1 MAGPGS
7 GRPPGGE
14 GNCGVIYSPY
24 PQSSPLAPRLTY
36 LFQQFGLDKIGDIMN
51 RPDGKTFQQ
60 RIDHLREELDA
71 FERAR
76 DIFYMVEVDEDDE
89 YGDEDEDETDE
100 NLLGDEDEEKP
111 DIAKRP
117 HAPVEGEL
125 ECKKPKTAQDLRCRL

>member
-14 GNCGVIYSPY
+14 GNCDVIYSPY
-24 PQSSPLAPRLTY
+24 PQSSPLAPPLTD
-36 LFQQFGLDKIGDIMN
+36 LFQHFGLDKIGDIMN

-76 DIFYMVEVDEDDE
+76 DIFYMV
-89 YGDEDEDETDE
+89 DEDEDEDEEDE
-100 NLLGDEDEEKP
+100 NAGQMVLGDEEKL

-117 HAPVEGEL
+117 HAPIEGEL
-125 ECKKPKTAQDLRCRL
+125 ASKKPKIA